1 MTCGANPLQGRARWL
16 TESSGNLNP
25 PSTVMRVMRVPRV
38 VAIVVGCALAAGC
51 GSGAALFGGTSGA
64 FPSGSA
70 RPTVSGAATDSG
82 PGNSGRASGGLG
94 NSAPASGAPASTG
107 LGNSAPA
114 SGAPVGG
121 GRAAARCRR
130 PAALSAG
137 AAVQAWRLGA
147 IRFVS
152 ADAGV
157 ALTAPQVECDVPL
170 GDSRGTD
177 VYFQAQP
184 VRLATTRDGGKDWM
198 TSGTELP
205 TASQPAAVEQVAAV
219 DGARTWVVSDSGRLL
234 VTGDAGATW
243 VALPVPSPVVAAASA
258 GGWLWALSCP
268 PVNGNFCRPDVE
280 RMRLAG
286 GSWTATLP
294 GAATSLLEPQL
305 DVLSATDAVVLLQGT
320 HPALVSTTDGG
331 PRWTARAAPAGP
343 RDMCRGDGDNIL
355 LAAADP
361 RDWWL
366 LCTGGAA
373 AGSSVKALMRS
384 VDGGRTW
391 TVAASIPS
399 LAEPVRPGALP
410 RQDATAIAAGS
421 SELLWIAT
429 PNTVWDSTDGGVTWH
444 QALFNEHGTFGQFDM
459 LSGSDAWMLGPNAGL
474 WHTTDGTT
482 WQPVGGMAP

>member
-1 MTCGANPLQGRARWL
+1 
-16 TESSGNLNP
+16 
-25 PSTVMRVMRVPRV
+25 
-38 VAIVVGCALAAGC
+38 
-51 GSGAALFGGTSGA
+51 
-64 FPSGSA
+64 
-70 RPTVSGAATDSG
+70 
-82 PGNSGRASGGLG
+82 
-94 NSAPASGAPASTG
+94 
-107 LGNSAPA
+107 
-114 SGAPVGG
+114 
-121 GRAAARCRR
+121 
-130 PAALSAG
+130 
-137 AAVQAWRLGA
+137 VQAWRLGA

-152 ADAGV
+152 PDDGV

-184 VRLATTRDGGKDWM
+184 VRLATTRDGGKDWV
-198 TSGTELP
+198 TSGAEI
-205 TASQPAAVEQVAAV
+205 PAAQQSGALGQVAAV
-219 DGARTWVVSDSGRLL
+219 DGARTWVVSDTGRLL
-234 VTGDAGATW
+234 VTGDAGTTW

-320 HPALVSTTDGG
+320 HPALASTADGG
-331 PRWTARAAPAGP
+331 ARWTVRAAPAGP
-343 RDMCRGDGDNIL
+343 QDMCRGDGDNIL

-384 VDGGRTW
+384 VDAGRTW

-399 LAEPVRPGALP
+399 LAEPVGPGALP
-410 RQDATAIAAGS
+410 RQDAAAIAAGS

-429 PNTVWDSTDGGVTWH
+429 LNTVWDSTDGGVTWH